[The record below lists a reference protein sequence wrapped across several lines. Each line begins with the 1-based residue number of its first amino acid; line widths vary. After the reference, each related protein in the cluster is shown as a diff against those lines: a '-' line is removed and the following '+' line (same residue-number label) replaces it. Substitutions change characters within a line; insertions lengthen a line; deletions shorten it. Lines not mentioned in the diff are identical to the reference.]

1 MSDLCCSSRIRARHV
16 LSTSDLCIRISD
28 EVLGELAAVDG
39 EQKRPWTRIKYNT
52 QRRKY
57 EVCSAAEAA
66 AYPGTCTATATRC
79 VSAAQRQQHILARA
93 QPQARQGGC
102 STDRLIHC
110 LLCLQWF
117 CEHNNYNPN
126 LAEPDLA
133 EKVTNYMWWVSKNC
147 PGYDYPKKPEEMVS
161 PCHALSHCIQR
172 LGVKV
177 CL

>member
-1 MSDLCCSSRIRARHV
+1 
-16 LSTSDLCIRISD
+16 
-28 EVLGELAAVDG
+28 VLGELAAVDG
-39 EQKRPWTRIKYNT
+39 EQKRPWTRIKYTT

-79 VSAAQRQQHILARA
+79 VSAAQRQQHILAHA

-102 STDRLIHC
+102 RLIPC

-161 PCHALSHCIQR
+161 PCHAHR
-172 LGVKV
+172 LRRSQPLYPAPRGQSLLVKTHSSYKC
-177 CL
+177 CLAGRRASPRPSRFMLT